1 MLGMTA
7 FALAWISQEVTPSQ
21 IVEATIF
28 QDGALLKRSINIPDS
43 GVVVFSPSDDTE
55 EIWISE
61 ESNGKVRQI
70 SLDGDFC
77 ILYAVPNASISLYSI
92 QKGLRWSSGTSIKL
106 DQGRLAFGSSL
117 IIANNSENLESVSAR
132 LSSGSVWSCAS
143 ENQNERVN
151 ISIAKMST
159 ASKELPLGTNDL
171 EYNPCSTPVIY
182 KSSLDA
188 FHELTSFKETDRS
201 EEEVFSEI
209 KSLSLAKG
217 NQLRSILANGY
228 YPYQLEST
236 IILPISYNMS
246 DSGERQFRQTSFG
259 RMIISGVSSKVP
271 PNQLYYR
278 IFGSCGQLDGNTVS
292 SQQSNTAV
300 LETGP
305 FVRVNESWKEVGRR
319 KVFASKQGE
328 VREYDLVTVR
338 AAISIE
344 NLHDKGQDVLVTK
357 AFAGRFIKVPSAIS
371 MATGV
376 DENSY
381 PNKLTAFQ
389 WKLNVKRKSSKTFTY
404 EYELF
409 EKSQ

>member
-7 FALAWISQEVTPSQ
+7 FALTWIAQDVTPSQ

-28 QDGALLKRSINIPDS
+28 EDGALLKRNIKIPDS

-55 EIWISE
+55 EIWVSE
-61 ESNGKVRQI
+61 ESNGKVRQL
-70 SLDGDFC
+70 SLVGDFC
-77 ILYAVPNASISLYSI
+77 ILLAEHNANISLYSV
-92 QKGLRWSSGTSIKL
+92 QKRLRWSSGSAIKL
-106 DQGRLAFGSSL
+106 DQGRLAFNSSL
-117 IIANNSENLESVSAR
+117 IIANHSENLESVSTR

-143 ENQNERVN
+143 EILNERMR
-151 ISIAKMST
+151 IST
-159 ASKELPLGTNDL
+159 AEMSATSKKLPLGTKDM
-171 EYNPCSTPVIY
+171 EYKSCSTPVFF

-188 FHELTSFKETDRS
+188 FHELTSFNETDRY
-201 EEEVFSEI
+201 EAEVFSEI

-217 NQLRSILANGY
+217 NQLKSILANGY

-236 IILPISYNMS
+236 IILPISYSMS
-246 DSGERQFRQTSFG
+246 DSGQRQFRQTSFG

-271 PNQLYYR
+271 PSQLYYR
-278 IFGSCGQLDGNTVS
+278 IFGSCGQFDGITAS

-300 LETGP
+300 LETAP
-305 FVRVNESWKEVGRR
+305 FVRVNETWKEVGRR
-319 KVFASKQGE
+319 KVFASNGGE
-328 VREYDLVTVR
+328 VMEYDLVTVR
-338 AAISIE
+338 ATISIE

-371 MATGV
+371 TATGV

-409 EKSQ
+409 EKSL